1 MFLDVWT
8 PLTTVS
14 KIILHKLYK
23 IVSDLFLE
31 SLKTRFFAEFRFVR
45 FIFRQLNNICLF
57 DVP

>member
-23 IVSDLFLE
+23 I
-31 SLKTRFFAEFRFVR
+31 LKTQKNHKFSRGFLPSFV
-45 FIFRQLNNICLF
+45 LF
-57 DVP
+57 VSNFGS